1 MPVRAGILADPFDP
15 VTSAHIDA
23 CRDAL
28 SSGLADQILLV
39 LSASGSCRA
48 EEDDRWRML
57 CAAASC
63 SKQLVP
69 LRLPLKADPRSPEK
83 LLRYIRKKFPETD
96 PFFLPDVSPQ
106 HGLCP
111 SVEEYCA
118 LIGLYGRSAY
128 LKGVSSWISR
138 LFVTL
143 NPHRFAHTLSVART
157 SVELALRFGADPMK
171 AEEAGLLHDCAKC
184 YSLADMQKAVRRHNM
199 TDDPE
204 FLSSPALLHSLA
216 GACVARDD
224 YGVQDQEILDAIA
237 YHNTGHAGMSSL
249 AMCVCLADFIEPN
262 REPFPLLE
270 EVRRLS
276 ETSLTRALL
285 LSLEGVA
292 EHVASKG
299 KKLHPRTLE
308 TIAWLKASF

>member
-1 MPVRAGILADPFDP
+1 MRAGILADPFDP

-69 LRLPLKADPRSPEK
+69 LRRPLKADPRSPEK

-111 SVEEYCA
+111 SVD
-118 LIGLYGRSAY
+118 
-128 LKGVSSWISR
+128 
-138 LFVTL
+138 TL
-143 NPHRFAHTLSVART
+143 W
-157 SVELALRFGADPMK
+157 
-171 AEEAGLLHDCAKC
+171 
-184 YSLADMQKAVRRHNM
+184 
-199 TDDPE
+199 
-204 FLSSPALLHSLA
+204 
-216 GACVARDD
+216 
-224 YGVQDQEILDAIA
+224 
-237 YHNTGHAGMSSL
+237 SSL
-249 AMCVCLADFIEPN
+249 N
-262 REPFPLLE
+262 
-270 EVRRLS
+270 
-276 ETSLTRALL
+276 SLPA
-285 LSLEGVA
+285 
-292 EHVASKG
+292 AS
-299 KKLHPRTLE
+299 
-308 TIAWLKASF
+308 